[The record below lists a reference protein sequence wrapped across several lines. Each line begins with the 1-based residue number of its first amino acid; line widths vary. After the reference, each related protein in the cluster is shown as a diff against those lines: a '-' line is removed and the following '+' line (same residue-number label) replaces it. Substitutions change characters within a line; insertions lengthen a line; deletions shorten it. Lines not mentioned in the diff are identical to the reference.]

1 MCPPPSGDLV
11 ILNATGISAT
21 PYGVTGGTGVINAF
35 LFGSN
40 VFTAPVNTCGFT
52 DVDVLGV
59 VDGYLY
65 GPACSAAVP
74 LSPGGKGTISFSI
87 TIPSVGQGLGELN
100 IIVNTTDQQNA
111 PSWCAN
117 LTLTL

>member
-1 MCPPPSGDLV
+1 M
-11 ILNATGISAT
+11 
-21 PYGVTGGTGVINAF
+21 

-40 VFTAPVNTCGFT
+40 VFSAPVNTCGFT
-52 DVDVLGV
+52 DVNVLGV

-65 GPACSAAVP
+65 GPACSGTTP
-74 LSPGGKGTISFSI
+74 LAPGAQGSISFSMCVWRAPAFLRRCARASFSPPPPPSRLCS
-87 TIPSVGQGLGELN
+87 TIPSEGQGLGQLN
-100 IIVNTTDQQNA
+100 ILVNTTDQQNA